1 MAVVEYRSEGSFAV
15 LAMDDGKANVLS
27 PVMLAELSAALDR
40 AEADG
45 LAVLLCGRS
54 GMFSGGFD
62 LATLRAG
69 GPGSIDML
77 LGGFALSER
86 LLSFGAPVVAACTG
100 HAIAMAS
107 FLLLS
112 VDYRIGAR
120 GAFKIGANETAI
132 GLVMPAYGV
141 EICRQRLTPA
151 HFQRTVINAEIFTPD
166 EAVAAGYLDRVVAP
180 EDVVTEAHQVTEA
193 LAGLD
198 RHTHTAT
205 KLRARHQALEAVRAA
220 IETDAA
226 GLGATRGTG

>member
-1 MAVVEYRSEGSFAV
+1 
-15 LAMDDGKANVLS
+15 
-27 PVMLAELSAALDR
+27 
-40 AEADG
+40 
-45 LAVLLCGRS
+45 
-54 GMFSGGFD
+54 MFSGGFD
-62 LATLRAG
+62 LAAMRAG
-69 GPGSIDML
+69 GSASVDML

-112 VDYRIGAR
+112 VDYRIGVA

-132 GLVMPAYGV
+132 GLPMPHYGV

-180 EDVVTEAHQVTEA
+180 DELDAAAREITAA
-193 LAGLD
+193 LAALD
-198 RHTHTAT
+198 RATHTAT
-205 KLRARHQALEAVRAA
+205 KLRTREQALQAVRAA
-220 IETDAA
+220 IEADT
-226 GLGATRGTG
+226 GLLRAPA

>member
-1 MAVVEYRSEGSFAV
+1 MGVVEYRAEEAYAV
-15 LAMDDGKANVLS
+15 LSMDDGKANVLS
-27 PVMLAELSAALDR
+27 PQMLGELGECLDR

-45 LAVLLCGRS
+45 LAVLLLGRP

-62 LATLRAG
+62 LATLRSG
-69 GPGSIDML
+69 GPAGLDML

-112 VDYRIGAR
+112 VDYRVGAA
-120 GAFKIGANETAI
+120 GSFKIGANETAI
-132 GLVMPAYGV
+132 GLTMPHYGV

-166 EAVAAGYLDRVVAP
+166 EALAAGYLDRVVDP
-180 EDVVTEAHQVTEA
+180 GDVEATALDVTAA
-193 LAGLD
+193 LAALD
-198 RHTHTAT
+198 RRTHTST
-205 KLRARHQALEAVRAA
+205 KLRARGQALEAVRSA
-220 IETDAA
+220 IEADTAE
-226 GLGATRGTG
+226 LRPAT